1 MPRSLSL
8 LFVVTEDWYFVSHRL
23 PLAIA
28 ARDAGFT
35 VSVVTRCSRHCTD
48 LDAAGI
54 RTISFDMKR
63 RGMNPLGVVREVA
76 VLARILRQVRPD
88 LVHLV
93 ALRPVVV
100 GNLAARLAG
109 VTRIVSAVTGM
120 GFLFSADG
128 RQSAIRSLLQRAFP
142 WLLARGITIVQ
153 NRDDARLL
161 QSFGLAPSRIQ
172 LIAGAGV
179 DTSRFVPHEACDD
192 RLVVML
198 ASRLLWDKG
207 IGEFV
212 ESARRLQASGARFVL
227 VGAPDSGNPAS
238 VTDSELRAWSAE
250 GVIEWWGH
258 REDMVAT
265 LNQADIVCLPSY
277 REGLP
282 KVLLE
287 AMACGKPCIA
297 TDAPGCRELVRHYEN
312 GLLVPI
318 KDAEALTEAIEK
330 LLKNV
335 ALRRK
340 LGVAGR
346 ERVEREFAVEKVVA
360 AHLEVYREQLA
371 GAVQ

>member
-1 MPRSLSL
+1 
-8 LFVVTEDWYFVSHRL
+8 
-23 PLAIA
+23 
-28 ARDAGFT
+28 
-35 VSVVTRCSRHCTD
+35 
-48 LDAAGI
+48 
-54 RTISFDMKR
+54 
-63 RGMNPLGVVREVA
+63 MNPLGVVREVA